1 MPFSANDNRHANALD
16 APASMSC
23 GASADR
29 AHVEDTTSSWV
40 KLASMKKNLD
50 CVDWNTAPW
59 LVQRDLLL
67 SVLRQP
73 EMLAELTLAQWDLLI
88 RLARKANMLTRLAVE
103 LRTQDLWDQVPA
115 EVVPAMQSAL
125 VLADRHQCVVR
136 WEFSRLT
143 YALREIAGPVVLLK
157 GAAYLA
163 ANIPVSQGRIYS
175 DIDLL
180 VPESQLAEVEKKLI
194 EHGWYVAAIDPRD
207 ADYFRAWLH
216 ELPPLVHRRRHT
228 VLDVHHTILPRTD
241 KLQVDPAKLLA
252 DSIEVPGQTLRVLAP
267 ADMVLHSSAHLFRNG
282 DFSQALR
289 DLFDINGLLSH
300 FGQNPDFWKTLVE
313 RAEIHN
319 LQLPCFC
326 GLHFASRYF
335 QIELNDQ
342 ITQVMER
349 WRPGKW
355 QLAILNRLVDRA
367 LIPRELDRP
376 DRGRDFALN
385 LLAHWPVPRWEVM
398 FTANFWAKRLPRFG
412 PDVDAKNAPK
422 QIVPNRE
429 VAHRTYSQAASRGP
443 EKPD

>member
-1 MPFSANDNRHANALD
+1 MPSSASDNRRAVSIST
-16 APASMSC
+16 PASLPS
-23 GASADR
+23 GARAESAQPNASR
-29 AHVEDTTSSWV
+29 TSST
-40 KLASMKKNLD
+40 KLASKAKIAASK
-50 CVDWNTAPW
+50 TAIW
-59 LVQRDLLL
+59 FQQRELLL

-73 EMLAELTLAQWDLLI
+73 ERLSKLTLSGWDLLI
-88 RLARKANMLTRLAVE
+88 RLARQTHMLTRLAAE
-103 LRTQDLWDQVPA
+103 LRTRDLWNEVPA
-115 EVVPAMQSAL
+115 EVWPTLQSAL
-125 VLADRHQCVVR
+125 VLADRHECVVR
-136 WEFSRLT
+136 WEFNRLT

-163 ANIPVSQGRIYS
+163 AGIPVSQGRIYS

-180 VPESQLAEVEKKLI
+180 VPAGQLAEVEKKLI

-216 ELPPLVHRRRHT
+216 ELPPLVHRRRQT

-252 DSIEVPGQTLRVLAP
+252 DSIEVPGQSLRVLAP

-282 DFSQALR
+282 DFSHALR
-289 DLFDINGLLSH
+289 DLYDISGLLSH
-300 FGQNPDFWKTLVE
+300 FGQQPGFWKTLVE
-313 RAEIHN
+313 RAEAHN

-326 GLHFASRYF
+326 GLHYAARYF
-335 QIELNDQ
+335 QIEMNDEIRQ
-342 ITQVMER
+342 AMDA
-349 WRPGKW
+349 WRPGRLR
-355 QLAILNRLVDRA
+355 LAILDRLVDRA
-367 LIPRELDRP
+367 LVPRELDQP

-385 LLAHWPVPRWEVM
+385 LLAHWPIPRWKVM
-398 FTANFWAKRLPRFG
+398 FTANFWAKRWPRFG
-412 PDVDAKNAPK
+412 PDADAKPAAK